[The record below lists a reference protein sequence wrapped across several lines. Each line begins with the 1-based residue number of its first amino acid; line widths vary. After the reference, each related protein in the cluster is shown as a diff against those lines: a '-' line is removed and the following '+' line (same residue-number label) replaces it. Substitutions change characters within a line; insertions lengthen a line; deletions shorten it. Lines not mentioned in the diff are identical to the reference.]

1 MIEEPERAEVSP
13 VSEEDL
19 SEDLFADLETE
30 LGDVERRACE
40 F

>member
-1 MIEEPERAEVSP
+1 MSEEPVSSEATP

-30 LGDVERRACE
+30 LGM
-40 F
+40 